1 MREDE
6 KELEWLGNTL
16 KFWQSVPS
24 HARGE
29 GGYQLQRVQL
39 GFDPKNWRPMPQ
51 IGLGVAEIRIWDE
64 SKRTFRII
72 YTARFAN
79 KIYVLHAFE
88 KKSQSTPKQDIDL
101 AKKRFRE
108 LEGLNK

>member
-39 GFDPKNWRPMPQ
+39 GFDPKNWNYLYGTICQQNLRVTC
-51 IGLGVAEIRIWDE
+51 L
-64 SKRTFRII
+64 
-72 YTARFAN
+72 
-79 KIYVLHAFE
+79 
-88 KKSQSTPKQDIDL
+88 
-101 AKKRFRE
+101 
-108 LEGLNK
+108 